1 MAMKGLE
8 LPYGVES
15 VIFGVSRSPMVAMFL
30 FLRIGKEAN
39 LLSDWK
45 YEVKIAAVGNITA
58 GIDCHA
64 VSGGQ
69 EHTCR
74 GLGTSGGVPEA
85 SRDARSFK
93 NQILMEITVH
103 FG

>member
-1 MAMKGLE
+1 
-8 LPYGVES
+8 
-15 VIFGVSRSPMVAMFL
+15 MFL

-45 YEVKIAAVGNITA
+45 YEVKITAIGNITA

-74 GLGTSGGVPEA
+74 DPGTGGASQRRAEMLEA
-85 SRDARSFK
+85 QKHRF
-93 NQILMEITVH
+93 
-103 FG
+103 